1 MSISIDVE
9 AIFGPNKTFGT
20 LRYQKNTYAPCSG
33 LFGRT
38 NGPEKPM
45 GNSMQNLHDFSGPSQ
60 KMLFLYLIIKIRSP
74 VMPFSQIWPTL
85 PILEAIFGSGYVLG
99 QFGGSNLSF

>member
-9 AIFGPNKTFGT
+9 AVFGPNKTFGT

-45 GNSMQNLHDFSGPSQ
+45 GNSMPNLHDFFGPPKNDKFDPQSAPKRTQ
-60 KMLFLYLIIKIRSP
+60 KWPQKWAR
-74 VMPFSQIWPTL
+74 VAKFS
-85 PILEAIFGSGYVLG
+85 
-99 QFGGSNLSF
+99 